1 MKTEYVDLE
10 YYKRATIRTKK
21 LVQDTIGEENASIFS
36 YLPRKD
42 QRRIY
47 QKIIDRF
54 YRERGLEGCYEI
66 AKNLGMVYIKKSTGR
81 HDSRRNASNSFS
93 LTRKKTNLELE
104 VLKNPIITTQL
115 GTEAKITEVNKA
127 EGTVTLKLLAESGE
141 LLFFEYNANSIY
153 QYIKNGSKM
162 KILSKNCV
170 TLPCSTFLC
179 SKCLKVTPFRMA
191 RQKGDRSI
199 CKTCYNKQRLE
210 ITYSDPQRIMAM
222 RLRVRLSQM
231 VKKVKTG
238 KAASTLDLLGCSLPE
253 FMAHIQSK
261 FTEGM
266 SWDNHPKWHID
277 HIRPC
282 ASFDLTKEEEQKK
295 CFHYTN
301 LQPLWAHENFSKGDK
316 WEG

>member
-1 MKTEYVDLE
+1 MKTDYVDLE
-10 YYKRATIRTKK
+10 YYKGAIIRTKK

-36 YLPRKD
+36 YRPRKD
-42 QRRIY
+42 QYIVY

-54 YRERGLEGCYEI
+54 YPERGLEGCYEI
-66 AKNLGMVYIKKSTGR
+66 AKNLGMIYIKPQCNSISTP
-81 HDSRRNASNSFS
+81 
-93 LTRKKTNLELE
+93 RKKSNLELE

-115 GTEAKITEVNKA
+115 GKEAKITEINID
-127 EGTVTLKLLAESGE
+127 EGTMTLKLLAESGE
-141 LLFFEYNANSIY
+141 LLFFEYTVAAIRG
-153 QYIKNGSKM
+153 YIRNGSKM

-179 SKCLKVTPFRMA
+179 SKCLKVTPLRMA

-199 CKTCYNKQRLE
+199 CKTCYNKQRIE

-222 RLRVRLSQM
+222 RLRTRLSQM
-231 VKKVKTG
+231 VRKAKTG
-238 KAASTLDLLGCSLPE
+238 KAASTLDLLGCSLPQ

-261 FTEGM
+261 FKEGM

-282 ASFDLTKEEEQKK
+282 ASFDLTKEEEQKQ